1 LLNVLLA
8 AALALHWVGTWA
20 SAPVWADPKATFTD
34 VTLREVIHTSIGGTR
49 VRVRFSNTFGETPLE
64 IERASIAVRSS
75 GAGMRGVPVALMF
88 QGQHVIVVP
97 PGAQVLSDPLDLRV
111 AARGDL
117 VISFYLPGPTGPP
130 TTHILAFQT
139 NYAAPGDH
147 VMDTGGT
154 AFTST
159 FTQWYFLS
167 GVDVATTQ
175 ATGAIVAFGDSIT
188 DGARSRIDQNGRWP
202 DVFAARM
209 LGNRHVQHYGVLNA
223 GISGNRIL
231 LGIGHFGINAL
242 ARFDRDV
249 LAQTGVHAVIV
260 LLGINDLQQR
270 PHQLDAT
277 RIESGL
283 LQIATQAHQHGLS
296 IMVGTIMPAEGSLGS
311 SAQTEAT
318 RQAVNAFIRA
328 SRMFDGVV
336 DFDKAMRDPSDP
348 HRLLP
353 AYDGGD
359 HLHPSP
365 EGLRTMGNLVYAD
378 AVRYG
383 IVAI

>member
-1 LLNVLLA
+1 MLNVLLA
-8 AALALHWVGTWA
+8 VALVLHWVGTWA

-49 VRVRFSNTFGETPLE
+49 VRVRFSNSFGESPLE

-75 GAGMRGVPVALMF
+75 GAGTSGVPTALMF
-88 QGQHVIVVP
+88 QGRRTIVVP

-111 AARGDL
+111 PARSDL
-117 VISFYLPGPTGPP
+117 AISIYLPGPTGPP

-139 NYAAPGDH
+139 NYAAQGDH
-147 VMDTGGT
+147 VMDTSGA
-154 AFTST
+154 AFTTTS
-159 FTQWYFLS
+159 TQWYFLS
-167 GVDVATTQ
+167 GVDVATTR
-175 ATGAIVAFGDSIT
+175 AAGSIVAFGDSIT
-188 DGARSRIDQNGRWP
+188 DGARSRTDENGRWP
-202 DVFAARM
+202 DVLASRAH
-209 LGNRHVQHYGVLNA
+209 GVGVLNA

-231 LGIGHFGINAL
+231 LDGGHYGVNAL

-249 LAQTGVHAVIV
+249 LAQTGVRSMIV
-260 LLGINDLQQR
+260 LLGVNDIQQQ
-270 PHQLDAT
+270 PHQLDPVQ
-277 RIESGL
+277 IETGL
-283 LQIATQAHQHGLS
+283 LQIATQAHQHGLK
-296 IMVGTIMPAEGSLGS
+296 IMVGTIMPIEGSYS
-311 SAQTEAT
+311 YFPEIEAT

-328 SRMFDGVV
+328 SRVFDGIV

-365 EGLRTMGNLVYAD
+365 KGLRVMGELVYKD
-378 AVRYG
+378 AVRSG
-383 IVAI
+383 LVAI